1 MNITQFSIRRPIFT
15 IVVMAML
22 VILSVVSLTRLPVQL
37 MPNIDPP
44 IAVVATSYP
53 GASPDEI
60 VQTVTEP
67 LEEDL
72 SSVTGLNNLQSQTQ
86 EGTSL
91 IILEFNFDMTISD
104 IELEVRDILDTAEL
118 PEGAND
124 PAFIEFDITMF
135 PSLQMAVNSELSDN
149 LQIEN
154 DLTEITRQ
162 LERIEGVASLTISG
176 LETREVLVELD
187 TAELQNYGLSQQ
199 DISDIIS
206 SKNLSVPAGT
216 IVDEEEG
223 YTITTRTTADIESI
237 EELRE
242 IVLFEMPDEEG
253 DVTTVT
259 LDDVAEVTFNSE
271 SDEIITRLNQVDAL
285 QLDMMLEDGA
295 NAALVNSEFRSELD
309 ELLDDERYNHFDYA
323 VLYDE
328 GQYITDS
335 IDSVYVALISGAGLA
350 MLVLF
355 LFLRNVRA
363 PLIVGFAIPFSILT
377 TFALFYFVDFSINM
391 MTLGGLAL
399 GIGMLIDN
407 SVIVIENIYRHM
419 SMGKPRMQAAK
430 DGTKEI
436 TSAVIAATLT
446 TASVFLPVVFVTGI
460 ISQLFVPLA
469 LAIVFSLFSS
479 LFVALTIVPML
490 ASRFLKVPKGMSEAA
505 RKESTQMSAL
515 RKMTR
520 FTLRHRF
527 LVLVF
532 AVLVFVAGIWGV
544 FNQGM
549 EFMPESDEGVFIV
562 TVEKEQGVLLN
573 ETFET
578 VQGIE
583 EIVKENENVDSYL
596 STIGGNPMMGFGT
609 ESNVGQIMV
618 TLVPFDDRDV
628 STFDVIDALEEDII
642 ESDTSADIAVSPM
655 MEAGLGEPNTL
666 AFTLTDDNRERLNE
680 TEEELT
686 DLILEED
693 ETFYSVE
700 SSADGENSELQIIID
715 EDEAME
721 QGFVPAQVAMQLF
734 NASNGITATTMEH
747 DGEFLTIN
755 VKYPESILDSEEN
768 FGNILIPN
776 NEGEYVALANI
787 ASFEEVETEP
797 MILRDSLSEAR
808 SITVWYDSDM
818 VLNDAYTELNNLL
831 EDYEF
836 HDDTTYNVGG
846 NVELLLDALPQIA
859 LLLILG
865 VVFTYLVMAAQFESL
880 RAPIAILMTIPLA
893 FIGVALALIIT
904 QNALSVIAMVGA
916 VLLIGIVV
924 NNAILLVDFI
934 LQQKAKGMDT
944 YEAIEVSV
952 QNRFRPILITAI
964 TTIMGMLPIA
974 LGLGEGQEM
983 VAPMGIVVIGG
994 LATSTLLT
1002 LFIIPIVYSY
1012 LDKETRD
1019 INKKYMTTDGQLIS
1033 KREFLRLKKEQEN
1046 NGSEYGYPNE

>member
-1 MNITQFSIRRPIFT
+1 
-15 IVVMAML
+15 MAL
-22 VILSVVSLTRLPVQL
+22 LIILSVVSLTRLPVQL
-37 MPNIDPP
+37 MPDIDPP

-67 LEEDL
+67 LEEEL
-72 SSVTGLNNLQSQTQ
+72 SSVTGLNNLQSQSQ
-86 EGTSL
+86 EGNSL
-91 IILEFNFDMTISD
+91 IVLEFNFDTTVKD
-104 IELEVRDILDTAEL
+104 IELEVRDILDRVEL
-118 PEGAND
+118 PDGANS

-135 PSLQMAVNSELSDN
+135 PSLQMALNSELNDN

-154 DLTEITRQ
+154 DLIEITRE

-176 LETREVLVELD
+176 LDTREILVELD
-187 TAELQNYGLSQQ
+187 TEVLQDFGLSQQ
-199 DISDIIS
+199 DISDIIQ

-216 IVDEEEG
+216 IVDEEAG
-223 YTITTRTTADIESI
+223 YTITTRTTSSI
-237 EELRE
+237 DSIDELRE

-253 DVTTVT
+253 NVTTIT
-259 LDDVAEVTFNSE
+259 LDDVAEVSLNSE
-271 SDEIITRLNQVDAL
+271 SDDIITRLNQVDAL

-295 NAALVNSEFRSELD
+295 NAAIVNSEFRSVLD
-309 ELLDDERYNHFDYA
+309 ETLDDEKYDHFDYA
-323 VLYDE
+323 ILYDE
-328 GQYITDS
+328 GEYITDS
-335 IDSVYVALISGAGLA
+335 IDSVYVALFSGAGLA

-355 LFLRNVRA
+355 LFLRNIRA
-363 PLIVGFAIPFSILT
+363 PLIIGFSIPFSILT
-377 TFALFYFVDFSINM
+377 TFALFYFVDISINM

-407 SVIVIENIYRHM
+407 AIIVIENIYRHM
-419 SMGKPRMQAAK
+419 AMGKDRMQAARE
-430 DGTKEI
+430 GTREI
-436 TSAVIAATLT
+436 TSAVVAATLT
-446 TASVFLPVVFVTGI
+446 TSVVFLPVVFVTGI
-460 ISQLFVPLA
+460 VSQLFVPLA

-490 ASRFLKVPKGMSEAA
+490 ASRFLKVPKGMTEAV

-515 RKMTR
+515 RKITR
-520 FTLRHRF
+520 FTLRHR
-527 LVLVF
+527 LVVLLF
-532 AVLVFVAGIWGV
+532 AILLFVAGVWGV

-562 TVEKEQGVLLN
+562 TVEKEQDVLLS

-578 VQGIE
+578 IEGIE
-583 EIVKENENVDSYL
+583 EIIKTNENVDSYL
-596 STIGGNPMMGFGT
+596 STVGGNPMMAFGL
-609 ESNVGQIMV
+609 EANIGQVMV
-618 TLVPFDDRDV
+618 TLVPFDERDI
-628 STFDVIDALEEDII
+628 STADLIEELENDIV
-642 ESDTSADIAVSPM
+642 ESDPSADISVSPM

-666 AFTLTDDNRERLNE
+666 SFNLSDDNRERLAE
-680 TEEELT
+680 TEAELT

-693 ETFYSVE
+693 ETFLAVE
-700 SSADGENSELQIIID
+700 SSADGANSELQIIID

-734 NASNGITATTMEH
+734 SASNGLVATTMEH

-755 VKYPESILDSEEN
+755 VRYPESILESEEN
-768 FGNILIPN
+768 FLNILLPN
-776 NEGEYVALANI
+776 NEGEYVALAEI
-787 ASFEEVETEP
+787 ASFEAVDTEP
-797 MILRDSLSEAR
+797 MILRSSLTETR
-808 SITVWYDSDM
+808 TLTIWYDKDIVM
-818 VLNDAYTELNNLL
+818 NDAYNAVNDIL
-831 EDYEF
+831 EEYEF
-836 HDDTTYNVGG
+836 HNDTEYNVGG
-846 NVELLLDALPQIA
+846 NVELLLDAIPQIA
-859 LLLILG
+859 LLLLLG
-865 VVFTYLVMAAQFESL
+865 VTFTYLVMAAQFESL

-904 QNALSVIAMVGA
+904 QNPLSVIAMVGA
-916 VLLIGIVV
+916 VLLIGVVV

-934 LQQKAKGMDT
+934 LQQKRAGADT

-952 QNRFRPILITAI
+952 QNRFRPIMITAI

-1033 KREFLRLKKEQEN
+1033 KREFLKLKKEREAN
-1046 NGSEYGYPNE
+1046 SSEYGYPGE

>member
-1 MNITQFSIRRPIFT
+1 
-15 IVVMAML
+15 ML
-22 VILSVVSLTRLPVQL
+22 
-37 MPNIDPP
+37 
-44 IAVVATSYP
+44 
-53 GASPDEI
+53 
-60 VQTVTEP
+60 
-67 LEEDL
+67 
-72 SSVTGLNNLQSQTQ
+72 
-86 EGTSL
+86 
-91 IILEFNFDMTISD
+91 
-104 IELEVRDILDTAEL
+104 
-118 PEGAND
+118 
-124 PAFIEFDITMF
+124 
-135 PSLQMAVNSELSDN
+135 
-149 LQIEN
+149 
-154 DLTEITRQ
+154 
-162 LERIEGVASLTISG
+162 
-176 LETREVLVELD
+176 
-187 TAELQNYGLSQQ
+187 
-199 DISDIIS
+199 
-206 SKNLSVPAGT
+206 
-216 IVDEEEG
+216 
-223 YTITTRTTADIESI
+223 
-237 EELRE
+237 
-242 IVLFEMPDEEG
+242 
-253 DVTTVT
+253 
-259 LDDVAEVTFNSE
+259 
-271 SDEIITRLNQVDAL
+271 
-285 QLDMMLEDGA
+285 
-295 NAALVNSEFRSELD
+295 FR
-309 ELLDDERYNHFDYA
+309 
-323 VLYDE
+323 
-328 GQYITDS
+328 
-335 IDSVYVALISGAGLA
+335 
-350 MLVLF
+350 
-355 LFLRNVRA
+355 
-363 PLIVGFAIPFSILT
+363 
-377 TFALFYFVDFSINM
+377 
-391 MTLGGLAL
+391 
-399 GIGMLIDN
+399 
-407 SVIVIENIYRHM
+407 
-419 SMGKPRMQAAK
+419 
-430 DGTKEI
+430 
-436 TSAVIAATLT
+436 
-446 TASVFLPVVFVTGI
+446 
-460 ISQLFVPLA
+460 
-469 LAIVFSLFSS
+469 S

-583 EIVKENENVDSYL
+583 EIIKENENVDSYL

-609 ESNVGQIMV
+609 EANVGQIMV
-618 TLVPFDDRDV
+618 TLVPFDDRDA

-666 AFTLTDDNRERLNE
+666 AFTLTDDNRERLDE
-680 TEEELT
+680 TEAELI

-693 ETFYSVE
+693 ETFYAVE

-715 EDEAME
+715 EEDAME
-721 QGFVPAQVAMQLF
+721 EGFVPAQVAMQLF
-734 NASNGITATTMEH
+734 NASNGIAATTMEH

-776 NEGEYVALANI
+776 NEGEYIALANI

-818 VLNDAYTELNNLL
+818 VLNDAYTELNNIL

-865 VVFTYLVMAAQFESL
+865 VIFTYLVMAAQFESL
-880 RAPIAILMTIPLA
+880 RAPIAILMTLPLA